1 MARIYLKWWNGKKP
15 TTKITPPGQGP
26 HSDSKEKSKA
36 SQISKIKR
44 IQHHQTNSTINAKR
58 ISLDRKH
65 EKERQ
70 TKQIPNNK
78 VNGNMIIYISI
89 FTLHV
94 NELNAPTKRQIGWID
109 TKIRL
114 LYMLST
120 RDPPQTYRNR
130 LKVRDW

>member
-1 MARIYLKWWNGKKP
+1 MKWKK
-15 TTKITPPGQGP
+15 TYNQDYSAWAGP

-78 VNGNMIIYISI
+78 VNGNMIIYINIYLTCKWAKCS
-89 FTLHV
+89 
-94 NELNAPTKRQIGWID
+94 N
-109 TKIRL
+109 
-114 LYMLST
+114 
-120 RDPPQTYRNR
+120 
-130 LKVRDW
+130 